1 LKEAEGFVGSF
12 DELNSYVSSFPPL
25 RLLMNIQKDL
35 LIRAAQSVNVA
46 DILIQAL
53 VAYAKMVF
61 NSYTHLIESS
71 WNKDPQVMRAGL
83 ERIRQSVLGALMP
96 TLTNSLFL
104 FSHHIWLAKELLPS
118 IVELVLVVDKA
129 NFRLPPIPS
138 VKLYYVQKRNEFV
151 EGPSRT
157 TETTHP
163 YSVTQSHQAITIPGV
178 VFISLVFDER
188 SSTAGPSD
196 FLQLYRDHDRTQ
208 PIGERYYGDRSRWPK
223 HRILVPGDTVVFS
236 FHAETESTAWGYRC
250 TLIGHMPNSDQDSIP
265 LSVHLEKTLCS
276 LGKELYIF
284 FVLVLFLGGQFA
296 GLLISGLESS
306 ESEQTF
312 GITEESDLLYGGFEE
327 RLAPSLFANCY
338 NQFDMLQSD
347 LGYQ

>member
-1 LKEAEGFVGSF
+1 
-12 DELNSYVSSFPPL
+12 
-25 RLLMNIQKDL
+25 MNIQKDL
-35 LIRAAQSVNVA
+35 LIRAAQSIDVS

-53 VAYAKMVF
+53 VAYAKMTF
-61 NSYTHLIESS
+61 NSYTQLLESS
-71 WNKDPQVMRAGL
+71 FNKDPQVMRVGL
-83 ERIRQSVLGALMP
+83 ERLRQSVLGALMP

-118 IVELVLVVDKA
+118 IIELVLVVDKA
-129 NFRLPPIPS
+129 NFRLPPISP

-157 TETTHP
+157 TETSHP
-163 YSVTQSHQAITIPGV
+163 YTATQSHQAITIPGV

-188 SSTAGPSD
+188 SSTSGPSD
-196 FLQLYRDHDRTQ
+196 FLQLYRDLDRTQ

-236 FHAETESTAWGYRC
+236 FHAETEATTAWGYRC

-276 LGKELYIF
+276 LG
-284 FVLVLFLGGQFA
+284 GQFA

-306 ESEQTF
+306 ETEQAFEISEEA
-312 GITEESDLLYGGFEE
+312 GLLYGGIEE
-327 RLAPSLFANCY
+327 KLASSMFAKYN
-338 NQFDMLQSD
+338 NQFDVLLSD
-347 LGYQ
+347 LGRYSLFL